1 LLTEFKNINMIQNMQ
16 NIKNSAVEQIDE
28 GILYKEEIRPD
39 SAGFQAMT
47 TCARNCLS
55 ACNLSGFQTG
65 TALVILHEFLE
76 SLARLIHD
84 NPVTVVLKKTAGKI
98 LLIKVHLSLPHTAQE
113 TEETIGESI
122 RKVNMHDDLDALF
135 VDTMER
141 PRNGDKDNT
150 FRYSLVRKLARGAL
164 IAWNRSTV
172 YAPGMVISVP
182 FPLA

>member
-16 NIKNSAVEQIDE
+16 NIKNSAVAQIDE
-28 GILYKEEIRPD
+28 GILYKQEIRPNP
-39 SAGFQAMT
+39 AGFESLTAG
-47 TCARNCLS
+47 ARNCLS

-76 SLARLIHD
+76 SLSRLILD
-84 NPVTVVLKKTAGKI
+84 NPVTVVLKKTAGEI
-98 LLIKVHLSLPHTAQE
+98 LQIKVHIPLSHAGQDP
-113 TEETIGESI
+113 EETIGESI

-141 PRNGDKDNT
+141 PRSGEKDNT
-150 FRYSLVRKLARGAL
+150 FRYSLVRKLAQGAL
-164 IAWNRSTV
+164 ITWNRSTV
-172 YAPGMVISVP
+172 YVPGMVISVP